1 MPDYDQDRIPLGQRR
16 KFLGRLGHC
25 KVLQTLK
32 RKRMKVLVT
41 AAMLVVGHLV
51 VSSAPAFAQLRTG
64 SRFTAVDTRAYNAC
78 LFAAWI
84 EDYCRGNSWRPTAN
98 RDRVFATC

>member
-1 MPDYDQDRIPLGQRR
+1 
-16 KFLGRLGHC
+16 
-25 KVLQTLK
+25 
-32 RKRMKVLVT
+32 MKVLVT

-51 VSSAPAFAQLRTG
+51 VSSSPAFAQ

-98 RDRVFATC
+98 RDRVFAACVTANGGGRFPLDGRTTGNTDDYCWWAAARVARR